1 MDEDADSVPEHWP
14 EDEEPDPDWPDDW
27 PPATSADEADRPLA
41 SAVPRQRSTGRRTL
55 ALALTATIALGAGA
69 GAVYLYRS
77 VQGGL
82 ATSAAG
88 PGASG
93 RAGPSSPAGA
103 GNATSM
109 LMLGPVLAV
118 GRDTVT
124 VGGGPVP
131 PVSARVTRATRFTGA
146 DQSLAQVYVG
156 DIVTVQITRSGGVAS
171 VVSLQDPSSH

>member
-1 MDEDADSVPEHWP
+1 MDEDTDSVHEDWP
-14 EDEEPDPDWPDDW
+14 EEEQPDPDWPDDW
-27 PPATSADEADRPLA
+27 PPATGADGAHRPLA
-41 SAVPRQRSTGRRTL
+41 SGVPRQGRRGGRML

-77 VQGGL
+77 VQGSL
-82 ATSAAG
+82 APSAAG

-93 RAGPSSPAGA
+93 GAGPGSSAGA

-109 LMLGPVLAV
+109 LLLGPVLAV

-131 PVSARVTRATRFTGA
+131 PVRARVTSATRFTGA
-146 DQSLAQVYVG
+146 DRSLAQVRVG
-156 DIVTVQITRSGGVAS
+156 DIVTVQITRSGGVAR
-171 VVSLQDPSSH
+171 VVSLQDPSSQ